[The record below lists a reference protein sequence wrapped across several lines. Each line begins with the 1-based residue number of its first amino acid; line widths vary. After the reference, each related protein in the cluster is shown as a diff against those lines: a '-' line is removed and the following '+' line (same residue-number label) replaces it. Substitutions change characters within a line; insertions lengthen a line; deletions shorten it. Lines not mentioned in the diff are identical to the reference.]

1 MERVTEIIIRK
12 AIGRMKNRKTVDR
25 LSWKAEWIKEGVTE
39 MVKRLYILS
48 NRIKTENQIPKQ
60 WELMTVKMYI

>member
-48 NRIKTENQIPKQ
+48 SRIKTENQIPKQ

>member
-25 LSWKAEWIKEGVTE
+25 LSWKAEWMKERVTE
-39 MVKRLYILS
+39 MVKSLYILF
-48 NRIKTENQIPKQ
+48 NRVKTVNQIPKQ
-60 WELMTVKMYI
+60 WELTTVKVYI

>member
-39 MVKRLYILS
+39 MVKRLYIYCLTGS
-48 NRIKTENQIPKQ
+48 KQKTKYQSSGN
-60 WELMTVKMYI
+60 